1 MSSGG
6 TNRFIAELLGAS
18 RRQIF
23 VYSFAAI
30 LVIAWADWYS
40 GYEVTLGALYIL
52 PVITLSVVLSRLQ
65 IVGVAILC
73 GVLRIVLSYSSSL
86 TDAITDGFFGVMA
99 FGVLGLFAYELV
111 RNRQAIMDAQEQ
123 LRLLAESSPAAIFT
137 LDSQGRILSA
147 NRATQEMLGLDPR
160 KPLLGQAIGENLPVL
175 GEALKLDGGLGA
187 FRTAAQI
194 HGRRIDGTLFLAQA
208 WFSTYRADDGSARLA
223 AIAVDATEEIRER
236 EEQSQ
241 LQLLDSNRIIAG
253 AVAHEVRNICGAM
266 SVVYANL
273 ERVPG
278 IQENHDY
285 RALGQLVTGL
295 GSLAHLELGTS
306 NRKLADTGPG
316 HADLRDVL
324 NQLRILVGPSW
335 EEQGLVIHWPEL
347 QQPDL
352 VAGDAFGLLQACLN
366 LANNSLSAIGDA
378 GTLTITV
385 ENTNPVRVSFIDS
398 GPGVANPEVLFQP
411 FRSGSRQVGLGLY
424 ISRALLRRDGGDLRY
439 EPSSSGA
446 RFVIEIPSYEIP
458 SHEIPV
464 HGVTYDSALTR

>member
-1 MSSGG
+1 MSNGG

-18 RRQIF
+18 RKQIF
-23 VYSFAAI
+23 VFSFIAI

-73 GVLRIVLSYSSSL
+73 GVLRTVFSFSSSL
-86 TDAITDGFFGVMA
+86 SDAITDGFFGVMA

-137 LDSQGRILSA
+137 LDNQGRILSA
-147 NRATQEMLGLDPR
+147 NRATREMLGLDESR
-160 KPLLGQAIGENLPVL
+160 PLLGQAIGETLPVL
-175 GEALKLDGGLGA
+175 YEALKLDGGFGV

-194 HGRRIDGTLFLAQA
+194 HGKRCDGGLFLAQA
-208 WFSTYRADDGSARLA
+208 WFSTYRANDGSARLA
-223 AIAVDATEEIRER
+223 AIVVDATEEIRER

-273 ERVPG
+273 ERVQG
-278 IQENHDY
+278 LQENHDY

-295 GSLAHLELGTS
+295 GRLAHLELGTFA
-306 NRKLADTGPG
+306 RKASDAGTG

-335 EEQGLVIHWPEL
+335 EEQGLVIQWPEL
-347 QQPDL
+347 TQPFL
-352 VAGDAFGLLQACLN
+352 VAADAFGLLQACLN
-366 LANNSLSAIGDA
+366 LTNNSLKIA
-378 GTLTITV
+378 V
-385 ENTNPVRVSFIDS
+385 ENTDPVRVSFTDS
-398 GPGVANPEVLFQP
+398 GPGVANPDILFQP
-411 FRSGSRQVGLGLY
+411 FRSGFQQVGLGLY

-439 EPSSSGA
+439 EPSPVAVGA
-446 RFVIEIPSYEIP
+446 RFVIEIPS
-458 SHEIPV
+458 HEIPRHAIPSPEV
-464 HGVTYDSALTR
+464 SKHGVTYDSTFTS